1 MLMMRKHLGW
11 YLTGYAVGSV
21 ARRKLTLVASF
32 AELDDQLAALDH
44 SLTVDAV
51 TAARPRGTQT
61 GPHSVIIPDGWLD
74 AEATAPPDALADASV
89 SGG

>member
-1 MLMMRKHLGW
+1 MMRKHLGW
-11 YLTGYAVGSV
+11 YLTGYAVGSE
-21 ARRKLTLVASF
+21 ARRSLTLVASF

-44 SLTVDAV
+44 SLTVDAT
-51 TAARPRGTQT
+51 TAARPRGTQA
-61 GPHSVIIPDGWLD
+61 GPHAVIIPDGWLD